1 MHKGKKTLSL
11 LLATVMVLGAVLLT
25 GCQSQ
30 DPVPTTAPT
39 EPPTADPTVPSTV
52 PSGTAAPGKSG
63 DDSFMLWLWTMIVLA
78 VIFTALVIFVIIK
91 KRKGKAAE

>member
-1 MHKGKKTLSL
+1 
-11 LLATVMVLGAVLLT
+11 
-25 GCQSQ
+25 
-30 DPVPTTAPT
+30 
-39 EPPTADPTVPSTV
+39 V

-78 VIFTALVIFVIIK
+78 IIFTALVIFVIIK